1 MTSGG
6 YRFLLKPDVPL
17 DEAEMSLQ
25 LAILAA
31 EGLFGGARVRM
42 EAGYR
47 LDEPQRGLLVDA
59 NTEVGSAVVRIF
71 TAFLTREFG
80 ETRFEVRRI
89 EDSKNAG
96 AGAFTGLE
104 PSGAKVGAEVSS

>member
-1 MTSGG
+1 MTAGV
-6 YRFLLKPDVPL
+6 YRFQLRPDVPL
-17 DEAEMSLQ
+17 EDAEMTLQ

-47 LDEPQRGLLVDA
+47 VDEPQRALQVDA
-59 NTEVGSAVVRIF
+59 STEVGSAVVRIF

-80 ETRFEVRRI
+80 ETRFAVRHT
-89 EDSKNAG
+89 EAPKNVGSEASCG
-96 AGAFTGLE
+96 HEL
-104 PSGAKVGAEVSS
+104 SGVTVGAEVSS

>member
-1 MTSGG
+1 MTAGG
-6 YRFLLKPDVPL
+6 YRFLRKPDVPL

-42 EAGYR
+42 EPGDR
-47 LDEPQRGLLVDA
+47 LDEPQRALLVDA

-80 ETRFEVRRI
+80 EARFDVRRV
-89 EDSKNAG
+89 DDPK
-96 AGAFTGLE
+96 TT
-104 PSGAKVGAEVSS
+104 AKAIACPECA

>member
-1 MTSGG
+1 MTSGV
-6 YRFLLKPDVPL
+6 YRFRLQADVPL
-17 DEAEMSLQ
+17 EEAEMSLQ

-47 LDEPQRGLLVDA
+47 VDEPQRALLVDA
-59 NTEVGSAVVRIF
+59 RTEVGSAVVRIF

-80 ETRFEVRRI
+80 EARFEVRRV
-89 EDSKNAG
+89 DD
-96 AGAFTGLE
+96 
-104 PSGAKVGAEVSS
+104 AKLASDTAPRAEVAS